1 MGFDFCVI
9 LFHIDNIKDIEIR
22 GPYRSGLMQN
32 PARYAI
38 KGNCPEMPYPGLF
51 VGGADLTITD
61 STSGAITGGWL
72 VANAIFGYSLV
83 DQLYLKKNITS
94 DLFQFLEE
102 PSLVTE
108 RNGVIVDDLA
118 VPFKKEVADG
128 KGAGADAGTTTAAE
142 STKEG

>member
-1 MGFDFCVI
+1 
-9 LFHIDNIKDIEIR
+9 
-22 GPYRSGLMQN
+22 MQN

-38 KGNCPEMPYPGLF
+38 KGNRPEMPYPGLF
-51 VGGADLTITD
+51 VGGADLVIAD

-72 VANAIFGYSLV
+72 AANAIVGYSLV

-102 PSLVTE
+102 PCLVTE

-118 VPFKKEVADG
+118 VPFKKELADG
-128 KGAGADAGTTTAAE
+128 KGASTDAGTTTAAE